1 MRPEPVE
8 GQQPRAANPKRRKI
22 ASTVIA
28 LGVVSMLTDVSSESV
43 SAILPLYI
51 TAVLGM
57 SPLAYGFIDGIYQ
70 GVSALVRM
78 LGGWWADS
86 SRRPKWV
93 AFTGY
98 AGSAAARIAMLFTT
112 SFVGITGVV
121 TVDRLGKGL
130 RTGPRDGLIA
140 TAAPPDQLGRNFGVH
155 RALDTTGALAGPL
168 MAFAVLALIPVG
180 LGGYRSV
187 FALSAAFAV
196 VGVVVLALAVP
207 NLRTASQPTDRVAA
221 RTASRAAWRDLA
233 RPELRR
239 LVLAAGLLGLLT
251 VGDGFLYLALA
262 QSGNFG
268 AQYFPLLFVGTNA
281 AYLALAIPLGRLA
294 DRVGRAKVFIAGH
307 VVLLTAYLVA
317 LSALPDLA
325 RVLTTLLL
333 LGTFYACTDGV
344 LAALASRTVP
354 EAARSRGISAAQT
367 SVALARFGASVAFG
381 VLWQFTGQ
389 STALLV
395 MSVGLAIA
403 IPLAALLL
411 RPRSVH
417 RRHPRMPPSR
427 RHRTKRPGRKPGV
440 RHEPPRAHL
449 GDHLRVGRLLR
460 AGGGLSAVVTALRGG
475 RDDG

>member
-1 MRPEPVE
+1 M
-8 GQQPRAANPKRRKI
+8 
-22 ASTVIA
+22 IA

-98 AGSAAARIAMLFTT
+98 AGSALSRIAMLFTT
-112 SFVGITGVV
+112 SFAGITGAV

-130 RTGPRDGLIA
+130 RTGPRDALIA

-155 RALDTTGALAGPL
+155 RALDTAGALAGPL
-168 MAFAVLALIPVG
+168 LAFAVIALIPVG

-187 FALSAAFAV
+187 FVMSAAFAV
-196 VGVVVLALAVP
+196 VGVVVLAVLVP
-207 NLRTASQPTDRVAA
+207 NLRTAAEPSTRAEA
-221 RTASRAAWRDLA
+221 RTASRGAWRDLA

-239 LVLAAGLLGLLT
+239 LVLAAGVLGLLT

-262 QSGNFG
+262 QTGNLG

-281 AYLALAIPLGRLA
+281 AYLALAVPFGRLA
-294 DRVGRAKVFIAGH
+294 DRVGRGRVFVGGY
-307 VVLLTAYLVA
+307 VVLLLAYLVA

-325 RVLTTLLL
+325 RTIGTLLL
-333 LGTFYACTDGV
+333 LGAFYACTDGV
-344 LAALASRTVP
+344 LAALAARAVP
-354 EAARSRGISAAQT
+354 EVSRSRGISAAQT
-367 SVALARFGASVAFG
+367 AVALSRFAASVGFG
-381 VLWQFTGQ
+381 VLWQFTGV
-389 STALLV
+389 STALVV
-395 MSVGLAIA
+395 MAIGLAVA
-403 IPLAALLL
+403 IPIAAWLL
-411 RPRSVH
+411 RV
-417 RRHPRMPPSR
+417 RRPDGSS
-427 RHRTKRPGRKPGV
+427 
-440 RHEPPRAHL
+440 L
-449 GDHLRVGRLLR
+449 VGG
-460 AGGGLSAVVTALRGG
+460 AA
-475 RDDG
+475 